1 MSRCVAS
8 AQLGLSS
15 ALVGPV
21 PARPTRLHTGSSAIW
36 LGKVGILN
44 ILWRLPTD
52 AVWVRFCDTGSSG
65 EWGPEVG
72 RKRGRDWG
80 IVLAFKVLLTGAQTS
95 VSVLS
100 IPKGRTKKGEM
111 REYEGN

>member
-36 LGKVGILN
+36 LGKVGIFN

-80 IVLAFKVLLTGAQTS
+80 YRTRVQSFVDWSSDLRLCS
-95 VSVLS
+95 VN
-100 IPKGRTKKGEM
+100 PQGENQGGGDA
-111 REYEGN
+111 RV